1 MATSDS
7 ARLACALSLVERVLA
22 VQPASQA
29 PIPATPAEQAISI
42 CLSSAAALIEV
53 GQVLLRKQHS
63 GSIDAL
69 VLEWQAL
76 IGHTKK
82 ASRSAHQA
90 AVLLAAQGH
99 IVSAQQGVMLSGN
112 AHAGRETV

>member
-22 VQPASQA
+22 AQPASQA
-29 PIPATPAEQAISI
+29 PSPATPAEQALRI

-53 GQVLLRKQHS
+53 GQVLSRKQHS
-63 GSIDAL
+63 GSTDAL
-69 VLEWQAL
+69 ILEWQAL
-76 IGHTKK
+76 IAHTKQ

-90 AVLLAAQGH
+90 AVLLADQRH
-99 IVSAQQGVMLSGN
+99 IMSAQQRVILSGN
-112 AHAGRETV
+112 AHARRETV